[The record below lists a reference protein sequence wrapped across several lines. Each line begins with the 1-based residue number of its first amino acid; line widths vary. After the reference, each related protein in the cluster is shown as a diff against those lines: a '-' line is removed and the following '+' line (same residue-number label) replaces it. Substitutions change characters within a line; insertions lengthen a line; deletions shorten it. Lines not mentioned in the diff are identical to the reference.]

1 MADSAGSD
9 VEVGLLDESR
19 TTNESNDDSSAT
31 SEGSDRSGERKRHC
45 EDTCGGCFHMIF
57 HCLCFLSGQLM
68 IDCKR
73 YNLSWGKCCFKS
85 VVLIL
90 SFFLFILFLCLNLSS
105 LAFDFYAVFWCPF
118 PNCGFV
124 AGPYIPYNA
133 VVYNLTVEQKPSSEK
148 TYFSYQDAV
157 ITVATISGSIS
168 YLIMIFRVLIVN
180 YSCIHKP
187 LQSLFTSCIA
197 SVITKLKFE
206 TITAEEYQR
215 ECEEKSNILLI
226 NPFFNGKHNSK
237 DFKPAILHAKQ
248 LLCFYAVFFTNLLLY
263 AGNVGT
269 LLAIVVIEINKKTIK
284 WESIYYID
292 YIGLSAQL
300 ASQYCAIISCFLFSK
315 VAYAVTLHCHNQLEK
330 YQRIIDQNL
339 PENETLRRLEE
350 MDTEYVD
357 LCNES
362 MKPYRFWFA
371 VHWFMY
377 AITAFMSVA
386 YLVDTVIEYKQ
397 HFTQN
402 YHYLIILYVLL
413 FTLEH
418 TVLFMYPCFRAASIL
433 EARNTLIYRV
443 TKQQWPPVIK
453 SRFLQF
459 MKEQRCGFVLS
470 LLCVRIEFGFNIAYI
485 SIFIGII
492 GIVVRVISVT

>member
-1 MADSAGSD
+1 MADLDA
-9 VEVGLLDESR
+9 EAGLLVGPR
-19 TTNESNDDSSAT
+19 TTNTTRQGNER
-31 SEGSDRSGERKRHC
+31 SDERKRHC
-45 EDTCGGCFHMIF
+45 EDTWGGCFHAIF

-73 YNLSWGKCCFKS
+73 YDLSWGKCFFKS
-85 VVLIL
+85 IVLTGG
-90 SFFLFILFLCLNLSS
+90 FFLFIIFLCLNLGS
-105 LAFDFYAVFWCPF
+105 LVFDFYAVFWCPF
-118 PNCGFV
+118 PNCGFI
-124 AGPYIPYNA
+124 AGPYIAYNA
-133 VVYNLTVEQKPSSEK
+133 VVYNLTGQQEPSSEK

-157 ITVATISGSIS
+157 ITVATISGSLS

-180 YSCIHKP
+180 YSCVHKP
-187 LQSLFTSCIA
+187 LRSCFTSCIA
-197 SVITKLKFE
+197 SIIAKLKFE
-206 TITAEEYQR
+206 TITAREYER
-215 ECEEKSNILLI
+215 EREEKSNILLI
-226 NPFFNGKHNSK
+226 NPFFNGKQDSK
-237 DFKPAILHAKQ
+237 DFKPANLHAKQ
-248 LLCFYAVFFTNLLLY
+248 LLCFYAVFFANLLLY

-269 LLAIVVIEINKKTIK
+269 VVAIVVIEINKKTIK
-284 WESIYYID
+284 WEWNID
-292 YIGLSAQL
+292 YIRLLAQL

-315 VAYAVTLHCHNQLEK
+315 VAYAVTLHCHNQSEE

-339 PENETLRRLEE
+339 PENETLCQLEE
-350 MDTEYVD
+350 TDTVYVD

-386 YLVDTVIEYKQ
+386 YLVDTVIEYKK
-397 HFTQN
+397 HFTHD

-443 TKQQWPPVIK
+443 SKEQWPPVIK